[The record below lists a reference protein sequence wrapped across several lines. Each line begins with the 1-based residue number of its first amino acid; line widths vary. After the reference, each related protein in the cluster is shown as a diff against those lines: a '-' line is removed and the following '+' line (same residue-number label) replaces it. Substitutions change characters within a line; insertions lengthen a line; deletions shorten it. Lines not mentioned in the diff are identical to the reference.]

1 MKLHPNWSARENYAK
16 SKKKRKKKDKVRDDG
31 SNGKSKDVVLEGV
44 CVKRHAGQGSISI
57 HEFWW
62 KVLVVMGAVRVL
74 VTYYNML

>member
-1 MKLHPNWSARENYAK
+1 MTAVMVKAK
-16 SKKKRKKKDKVRDDG
+16 MLSKK
-31 SNGKSKDVVLEGV
+31 GV
-44 CVKRHAGQGSISI
+44 CVKKHAGQGSISI

>member
-31 SNGKSKDVVLEGV
+31 SNGKSKVVV
-44 CVKRHAGQGSISI
+44 QKGSISI

-62 KVLVVMGAVRVL
+62 KVLVVIGVVRVL
-74 VTYYNML
+74 VM